1 MTTPGQ
7 EFVELFLQEASEHL
21 QFLREYSGIL
31 QDPYPVPDDVERLYI
46 SAHTLGGT
54 SASYGY
60 PLFSEVAGKLAHI
73 FQYAM
78 NATIT
83 PEAAGPLVEFISE
96 GIAVLESDLLMISAN
111 AIEAVEEINA
121 FKEKYPFAFQ
131 QPVAEQEQQ
140 QVEYAAPE
148 PPPVEGEEQVLTPD
162 GRWVPRSQ
170 VEGGSAQPAISHQAP
185 VRHAPVTHITA
196 ADIPDLPE
204 DGEIPAEILEFFVP
218 EAEEHLAVVTEC
230 LLSLEANPGP
240 EQIHRLFR
248 AMHTVKGSAAQVGLQ
263 RIARVAHRAEDLV
276 GRLRDGLLRPSA
288 QIIDICLESVDTLKK
303 FLYRQW
309 SDDAT
314 MQASVKSL
322 LARIATLAPEE
333 SEDREHASA
342 PPAPEVASEPV
353 SHGDKGNALSQDAQ
367 PTSAA
372 PEKEVAEEILAKG
385 VPAALPQSKSIRIA
399 LERLDQ
405 MMNAVGE

>member
-31 QDPYPVPDDVERLYI
+31 HDPYPVPDDVERLYI

-60 PLFSEVAGKLAHI
+60 PLFSEIAGKLAHI

-83 PEAAGPLVEFISE
+83 TEAAGPLVEFISE

-131 QPVAEQEQQ
+131 QPVVEEQP
-140 QVEYAAPE
+140 VEYAAPE
-148 PPPVEGEEQVLTPD
+148 PAPAAEGEEQVLTPD
-162 GRWVPRSQ
+162 GHWVPRSQ
-170 VEGGSAQPAISHQAP
+170 VEGPGSQVAQQAP
-185 VRHAPVTHITA
+185 VVAHVPQRPAVHHVTA

-240 EQIHRLFR
+240 EQLHRLFR

-309 SDDAT
+309 PDDST

-333 SEDREHASA
+333 TEDQVGA
-342 PPAPEVASEPV
+342 PGKQQPVEVPVIETALVPSPEAAV
-353 SHGDKGNALSQDAQ
+353 H
-367 PTSAA
+367 AA
-372 PEKEVAEEILAKG
+372 PEKDLAEELVAKG
-385 VPAALPQSKSIRIA
+385 VPTALP
-399 LERLDQ
+399 
-405 MMNAVGE
+405 